1 MNADS
6 RVPTRATSNAPSRRP
21 RGSSVRTRGSHTPS
35 SSARHQRHSSLQ
47 TPQEH
52 YQQQPHGFNNHP
64 HLEGLPNCLCAAC
77 HIKGEFFPRRED
89 GRIVLPPPWLLPS
102 RPERLYSGPVAG
114 RVSLAQTSGGAQVHV
129 PSAQQPGVQGYQRES
144 FMVYT
149 IVHLLLSV
157 DCSRT
162 SRSGIEGGQCLNAEC
177 AC

>member
-6 RVPTRATSNAPSRRP
+6 RVPTRATSNAPPRRP
-21 RGSSVRTRGSHTPS
+21 RGSSVRTRGSHTPGS
-35 SSARHQRHSSLQ
+35 SSARHQRHFSLQ
-47 TPQEH
+47 TPQEQ
-52 YQQQPHGFNNHP
+52 QQQPHGFNNHP
-64 HLEGLPNCLCAAC
+64 HLEGLPNCLCTAC
-77 HIKGEFFPRRED
+77 HIKDEFFPRRED
-89 GRIVLPPPWLLPS
+89 GRIVLPLPWLLPS

-114 RVSLAQTSGGAQVHV
+114 QVSLAQTIGGAQVHV
-129 PSAQQPGVQGYQRES
+129 PSAQQPGVQGES

-162 SRSGIEGGQCLNAEC
+162 SRSGIEGRQCLNAEC